1 MSSWLL
7 PVLAGLVRSEE
18 AREVVSPAYD
28 QFTPEERTDHARQHP
43 RSYLNGTPSEGDDP
57 DQDYEGRR
65 AQATSY
71 LSGEIK
77 RGTWDFRV
85 PGMFILEI
93 SSGEHIQ
100 VGVVGD
106 VPWDR
111 FPVFIRPHE
120 ATRPSRVDDLAD
132 YLETVGYGSSPVGL
146 AYRRHPGVDAV
157 VERITARPPAL
168 DVTLEDGDRHRV
180 WRAGHDQALMESLA
194 EVANA
199 YIIDGHHRVAAT
211 VQRGSEP
218 DTPAGRFLAV
228 AFPADDLA
236 VYPFHRWVDAPIDEI
251 GAQPGPLSPGPGQA
265 VAVTRAGE
273 WVIALQPRPGEADVS
288 ALARGMLADLGI
300 DDERTDPR
308 LRFIPG
314 YPDPEPVRAL
324 VKELGGVGFILA
336 PCSTATVLEVSDRG
350 EFMPPK
356 ATFFSPKPR
365 SGTFL
370 VRR

>member
-28 QFTPEERTDHARQHP
+28 LFTPEERGQHAHRHP

-71 LSGEIK
+71 LSQEIE

-85 PGMFILEI
+85 PGLFVLQIE
-93 SSGEHIQ
+93 SGGHTQ

-106 VPWDR
+106 VPCDR
-111 FPVFIRPHE
+111 FPEFIRPHE
-120 ATRPSRVDDLAD
+120 STRPSRVDDLAD
-132 YLETVGYGSSPVGL
+132 YLDTVGYGSSPVGL
-146 AYRRHPGVDAV
+146 AYRRHPAVDAA
-157 VERITARPPAL
+157 VERITARPPDL
-168 DVTLEDGDRHRV
+168 DVVLEDGDRHRV
-180 WRAGHDQALMESLA
+180 WRAGRDQALMESLA
-194 EVANA
+194 EVVNA

-211 VQRGSEP
+211 VQRGAAP

-228 AFPADDLA
+228 AFPADALV
-236 VYPFHRWVDAPIDEI
+236 VYPFHRWMDAPIDEI
-251 GAQPGPLSPGPGQA
+251 GAQPGPLTPQPGQA
-265 VAVTRAGE
+265 VGVTRAGE
-273 WVIALQPRPGEADVS
+273 SLIALQPAPGEADVS

-300 DDERTDPR
+300 EDERTDPR

-314 YPDPEPVRAL
+314 YPDADALRAQ
-324 VKELGGVGFILA
+324 VKQGGGLGLILA
-336 PCSTATVLEVSDRG
+336 PCSIETVLEVSDRG
-350 EFMPPK
+350 EFLPPK

-365 SGTFL
+365 SGIFL